1 MPLTA
6 HQTLRFYDPRIDA
19 DAIRISGFSGRGE
32 FWIKEALAP
41 AGAKRREQKERALDL
56 IEQAIEAGLEPGE
69 VVADD

>member
-19 DAIRISGFSGRGE
+19 EAIRISGFSGRGE
-32 FWIKEALAP
+32 FWIKQPLAP
-41 AGAKRREQKERALDL
+41 AGAKRRAQLEESLDL